1 MTFILWTIL
10 GALAAYRLAHLITQ
24 ERGPFD
30 LMLRLRNLH
39 TEDDWLGHG
48 LRCLYCVSFWLSA
61 GSAALLP
68 IHSVQEFFLLWFGLA
83 GAILVID
90 RYWRR

>member
-1 MTFILWTIL
+1 MIFLWAL
-10 GALAAYRLAHLITQ
+10 VGALAAYRLAHLLTQ

-30 LMLRLRNLH
+30 LCLHLRNLH

-48 LRCLYCVSFWLSA
+48 LRCLYCVSFWLCA

-68 IHSVQEFFLLWFGLA
+68 LQTAKEFFLTWLGMA
-83 GAILVID
+83 GAVLVID